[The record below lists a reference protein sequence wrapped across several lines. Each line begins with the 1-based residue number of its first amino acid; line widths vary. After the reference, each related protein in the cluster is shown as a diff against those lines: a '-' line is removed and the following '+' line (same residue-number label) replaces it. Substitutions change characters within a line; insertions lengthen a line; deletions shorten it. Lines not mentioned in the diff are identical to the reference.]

1 MPPGTWPF
9 TRFALAV
16 VDLDFAKDQLMLLL
30 NERYLHP
37 NGQIPAYEW
46 NFGDVN
52 PPVHAWA
59 LLRLYAIE
67 KEQRGAGDLAFLKD
81 GFHKLMLYYTWWVN
95 RKDPD
100 NQDVF
105 GGGFLGLDNISVFNR
120 SAPLPTGGHL
130 AQSDGSA
137 WMVFFSLSMLQIA
150 LELSLHDLAY
160 QSMANK
166 FYEQF
171 LWIQSAMN
179 PSNAS
184 STGLW
189 DEDDGFFYDV
199 LRLPDGRS
207 TPLKVRSLVGLL
219 PLAACSMMMPEQVKQ
234 LPEFVAWVKDL
245 NEQRPQLVAG
255 IPTMVRPGVGNRRLL
270 AAVDEVKLRR
280 VLARMLDEN
289 EFLSPYGIRSLSRFH
304 QAHPYVVDVG
314 GTEYRVDYLP
324 AESNSRMFGGN
335 SNWRG
340 PIWFPNN
347 GVRGPGRPAAK
358 RKRTL

>member
-1 MPPGTWPF
+1 MCRPVGAVVQLRLTDAPPDQLAKRYPNGDPFGDPF
-9 TRFALAV
+9 TAVCQTRQAEADAFYGDILPPKLPADVALVMRQALAGMLWSKQYYEYDVTRRLRQHGFTDRTAAEAHATRNGQWYHMASHDIISMPDKWEYPWFAAWDLAFHTVALAV

-137 WMVFFSLSMLQIA
+137 WMVFFSLSRSKSHWSYRFTIWPINPWPT
-150 LELSLHDLAY
+150 S
-160 QSMANK
+160 SM
-166 FYEQF
+166 
-171 LWIQSAMN
+171 
-179 PSNAS
+179 S
-184 STGLW
+184 SFS
-189 DEDDGFFYDV
+189 GF
-199 LRLPDGRS
+199 
-207 TPLKVRSLVGLL
+207 
-219 PLAACSMMMPEQVKQ
+219 
-234 LPEFVAWVKDL
+234 
-245 NEQRPQLVAG
+245 NRP
-255 IPTMVRPGVGNRRLL
+255 
-270 AAVDEVKLRR
+270 
-280 VLARMLDEN
+280 
-289 EFLSPYGIRSLSRFH
+289 
-304 QAHPYVVDVG
+304 
-314 GTEYRVDYLP
+314 
-324 AESNSRMFGGN
+324 
-335 SNWRG
+335 
-340 PIWFPNN
+340 
-347 GVRGPGRPAAK
+347 
-358 RKRTL
+358 